1 MSTQTTAPSGKQA
14 SEQNRPA
21 WMIVM
26 IHQIMVTVRQRS
38 FLVSTIITAALIVGG
53 VFAYGYFSTKVS
65 TDTVAVSTQ
74 AQAKL
79 VTDAST
85 AASDAKAN
93 VVLQPAVVADP
104 VAEVRE
110 GRANLAL
117 VQGSDGWELTG
128 KDDVSGT
135 ALGLLSQA
143 VERAT
148 VQEHAGD
155 TGVSWESLTKG
166 STLTPVLL
174 NGDAQRTQ
182 MAFAVGYVFSMLFY
196 LSALLFGMPIA
207 ASVIQEKSSRVIEI
221 LAATIPL
228 RQLLAGKI
236 AAACALAVVQL
247 SLYVGLALLAL
258 NLSPAD
264 LGFMSVIISTAGWF
278 LVFFVAGF
286 LILAAVYAALGAMA
300 HRAEDL
306 QSSQAPVMF
315 VLVGTL
321 FAGMLAKGQVLV
333 VVSFIPVVSSVTMPA
348 RMLQGDVPLWQTL
361 LSLAI
366 ALATAALL
374 VRLGGKIFRL
384 AVLNTS
390 GALSWRA
397 ALALK
402 D

>member
-1 MSTQTTAPSGKQA
+1 MSTQTTAPSTQA
-14 SEQNRPA
+14 QGQTRPA

-166 STLTPVLL
+166 SSVTPVLL

-321 FAGMLAKGQVLV
+321 FAGMLAKGQLLV